1 MAVDAVEATE
11 SLPKEAG
18 LVGLDGPLDELD
30 LTKMLVENF
39 EDNGPEETSPSG
51 DAVEESSEEA
61 LRTMPAVRQAVDR
74 ATCANGQR
82 VWKTNIVMQELTVA
96 DRSMLAKCWQCH
108 PQVP

>member
-1 MAVDAVEATE
+1 MGRGIILTCRNSIAVDAVEATE

-51 DAVEESSEEA
+51 DAVDEEA
-61 LRTMPAVRQAVDR
+61 RLR
-74 ATCANGQR
+74 
-82 VWKTNIVMQELTVA
+82 
-96 DRSMLAKCWQCH
+96 
-108 PQVP
+108 